1 MYYNETNFNIAD
13 WKNQRHFSHTG
24 KVPFSFTITGGFFM
38 QKLIVF
44 AIIGFFAQLIDG
56 ALGMAYG
63 VTSTSL
69 LLMFGIAPAVASA
82 SVHLAEVVTT
92 AASGA
97 SHLKFGNVDKYTV
110 SRLTLPGA
118 IGAFVGACFLSN
130 LPGDVIKPYISVFL
144 FTLGV
149 YILLRFIIQKQI
161 VTSNKRM
168 SAKQLVPL
176 GLFAGFVDSTGGGGW
191 GPITTPVLLARG
203 NEARKVIGSVDTSE
217 FPVSLAATIGFFIS
231 LGWEQVSWVW
241 VFSLMLGGI
250 VAAPI
255 AAWLVRIVPSLLLGV
270 LVGGLIIFTNIR
282 TLLTTFKVDP
292 TIISLS
298 YVAIGLVVIISIFIA
313 VRNHSNRSNASTAQY
328 PNDQKQMLP

>member
-1 MYYNETNFNIAD
+1 MEKPKAL
-13 WKNQRHFSHTG
+13 FSSE
-24 KVPFSFTITGGFFM
+24 KRAFLFIITGGLYM

-92 AASGA
+92 AASGF
-97 SHLKFGNVDKYTV
+97 SHARFGNVDKYTV

-130 LPGDVIKPYISVFL
+130 LPGDVIKPYISLFL
-144 FTLGV
+144 FSLGV

-161 VTSNKRM
+161 VTSNTRM
-168 SAKQLVPL
+168 SSKQLIPL
-176 GLFAGFVDSTGGGGW
+176 GLFAGFIDSTGGGGW

-217 FPVSLAATIGFFIS
+217 FPVALAATIGFFIS
-231 LGWEQVSWVW
+231 LGWEQVSWIW
-241 VFSLMLGGI
+241 VFALMLGGI
-250 VAAPI
+250 IAAPI
-255 AAWLVRIVPSLLLGV
+255 AAWLVRIVPSHLLGV

-282 TLLTTFKVDP
+282 TLLTALQVDP
-292 TIISLS
+292 TIITLS
-298 YVAIGLVVIISIFIA
+298 YIA
-313 VRNHSNRSNASTAQY
+313 VGLIIIIALFLSIRNHSQLTKQSVNY
-328 PNDQKQMLP
+328 PTDQKQILP